1 MMKTINLTPNYE
13 TLYAWAAQNLRM
25 ALNGIRSESD
35 RDSARAMLDVIDE
48 IAVPAI
54 KTAAP
59 IWKEKEE

>member
-1 MMKTINLTPNYE
+1 MLNL
-13 TLYAWAAQNLRM
+13 
-25 ALNGIRSESD
+25 
-35 RDSARAMLDVIDE
+35 IDE

>member
-1 MMKTINLTPNYE
+1 MRTINITPNYE
-13 TLYAWAAQNLRM
+13 TTYRWLTRA
-25 ALNGIRSESD
+25 IRSELSGIKNDDD
-35 RDSARAMLDVIDE
+35 RKSMLAILDAMDE